1 MTKPN
6 EPILSVREL
15 KTIRDSRVIH
25 DGVNLDLYAGE
36 VLVLLGESGSG
47 KTLLLRTLV
56 GLETPDAGTCLFEG
70 RDLFKIAHNEWP
82 KVRLKIA
89 YAFQGGA
96 LFDSLTVR
104 ENLEFP
110 LREHTRMTAKERQNR
125 VALQLDELGLG
136 RIEDLYPAELSGG
149 MQKRIGVAR
158 AIILDPQVILF
169 DEPTAGLDPENVRR
183 CNEMILRLKG
193 LGKSA
198 MVVTHDPSCALVI
211 ADRFAFLADG
221 HVAVEQ
227 QRSAFEEGPDPNL
240 RAYFSGADCNHRT
253 HERGQHL

>member
-6 EPILSVREL
+6 KPILSVRDL

-25 DGVNLDLYAGE
+25 NGVNLDLYAGE

-125 VALQLDELGLG
+125 VAAQLDELGLG
-136 RIEDLYPAELSGG
+136 RIEDLYNWKTGTKQYASAIRCAALRHYLALECSQKGCLKLSASFCPAIFYLQLSK
-149 MQKRIGVAR
+149 QTSWRWPRK
-158 AIILDPQVILF
+158 L
-169 DEPTAGLDPENVRR
+169 T
-183 CNEMILRLKG
+183 C
-193 LGKSA
+193 
-198 MVVTHDPSCALVI
+198 SCAL
-211 ADRFAFLADG
+211 
-221 HVAVEQ
+221 
-227 QRSAFEEGPDPNL
+227 P
-240 RAYFSGADCNHRT
+240 
-253 HERGQHL
+253 